1 MKKIKT
7 DPPISIIV
15 RPFQEFIH
23 TEASGG
29 ILLLIC
35 TVLALLWA
43 NSPFS
48 ESYFHVW
55 HTKVSF
61 NINETGLDYSLHHW
75 INDGLMVIFFFVV
88 GLEIK
93 REFLVGELSSFKK
106 ASLPVAA
113 ALGGM
118 LFPAG
123 IYLLFNAGGEGA
135 SGWGIPMATDIAFV
149 IGIMAI
155 LGSKVPTALKIFVI
169 ALAIADDIGAVLV
182 IAFFYTAEISF
193 VSLAIAGGILVI
205 LIAVNLLGVRNLLI
219 YTILGIGLWL
229 AFLKSGVHATIAG
242 VLLAFTIPSAS
253 RINTKEF
260 LERNKKLLQDFDEVG
275 EEGQDVLTNED
286 RQTYVHEIE
295 KNSER
300 ILTPLQRFE
309 HGLAPW
315 VSFLIMPLF
324 AFANAGVSLG
334 EGFVES
340 LLNSIS
346 AGIIV
351 GLFLGKQLG
360 IFLFSWLSI
369 KLGLSSKP
377 AGVNWKNLY
386 GAGILAGIGFTMSLF
401 ITNLAFVDNELIDI
415 AKVGILLASLIT
427 GVIGFIILSI
437 SKNPEIENT
446 EVMK

>member
-1 MKKIKT
+1 MEIKRNDRSISKIVK
-7 DPPISIIV
+7 
-15 RPFQEFIH
+15 PFQEFIH

-35 TVLALLWA
+35 TIFALIWA
-43 NSPFS
+43 NSYFS
-48 ESYFHVW
+48 ESYFNLW
-55 HTKVSF
+55 HTKISII
-61 NINETGLDYSLHHW
+61 INKTGLTYSLHHW
-75 INDGLMVIFFFVV
+75 INDGFMVIFFFVV

-113 ALGGM
+113 AIGGM

-123 IYLLFNAGGEGA
+123 LYLLFNAGGEGVP
-135 SGWGIPMATDIAFV
+135 GWGIPMATDIAFV

-155 LGSKVPTALKIFVI
+155 LGSKVPVALKVFVT

-182 IAFFYTAEISF
+182 IAIFYTSEISII
-193 VSLAIAGGILVI
+193 SLAVAGGILI
-205 LIAVNLLGVRNLLI
+205 LLITANLLGLRHLLI

-242 VLLAFTIPSAS
+242 VLLAFTIPSSS
-253 RINTKEF
+253 RINTREYTK
-260 LERNKKLLQDFDEVG
+260 RNSKLLRDFDDAG
-275 EEGQDVLTNED
+275 EEGPDVLTNEE

-295 KNSER
+295 RNSER

-315 VSFLIMPLF
+315 VSFLIMPSF
-324 AFANAGVSLG
+324 ALANAGVSLG
-334 EGFVES
+334 EGLIES

-346 AGIIV
+346 IGIIA
-351 GLFLGKQLG
+351 GLFIGKQVG

-369 KLGLSSKP
+369 KLGLSSKLI
-377 AGVNWKNLY
+377 GVNWKNLY

-401 ITNLAFVDNELIDI
+401 ITNLAFADNELVEI
-415 AKVGILLASLIT
+415 AKVGILLASLIS
-427 GVIGFIILSI
+427 GVAGFIILSYGKV
-437 SKNPEIENT
+437 SEPTNLGE
-446 EVMK
+446 

>member
-7 DPPISIIV
+7 KPPMSLIV
-15 RPFQEFIH
+15 RPFQEFIN

-29 ILLLIC
+29 IILLIC
-35 TVLALLWA
+35 TVFALAWA

-48 ESYFHVW
+48 ESYFHLW
-55 HTKVSF
+55 HTKISF
-61 NINETGLDYSLHHW
+61 YINGTGLDYSLHHW
-75 INDGLMVIFFFVV
+75 INDGLMAIFFFVV

-123 IYLLFNAGGEGA
+123 IYLLFNAGGKGS

-155 LGSKVPTALKIFVI
+155 LGSKVPPALKVFVT

-182 IAFFYTAEISF
+182 IAFFYTSEISF
-193 VSLAIAGGILVI
+193 ISLAVAGGIIII
-205 LIAVNLLGVRNLLI
+205 LIAANLLGVKNLLF
-219 YTILGIGLWL
+219 YTLIGIGLWL
-229 AFLKSGVHATIAG
+229 AFLTSGVHATISG
-242 VLLAFTIPSAS
+242 VILAFTIPAVS

-260 LERNKKLLQDFDEVG
+260 LERNNKLLQDFNNAG
-275 EEGQDVLTNED
+275 EDGYDVLTNEV
-286 RQTYVHEIE
+286 RQTYVNEIA

-309 HGLAPW
+309 HGLTSW
-315 VSFLIMPLF
+315 VSFLIMPIF
-324 AFANAGVSLG
+324 ALANAGVSLG
-334 EGFVES
+334 EGIIES
-340 LLNSIS
+340 LLDSIS
-346 AGIIV
+346 IGVIA
-351 GLFLGKQLG
+351 GLFIGKQIG

-369 KLGLSSKP
+369 RLRLSTIP
-377 AGVNWKNLY
+377 DGVDMKNLY

-401 ITNLAFVDNELIDI
+401 ITNLAFMSNELIDI
-415 AKVGILLASLIT
+415 AKVGILLASTIS
-427 GVIGFIILSI
+427 GIAGYIILSS
-437 SKNPEIENT
+437 SKNPAIENT
-446 EVMK
+446 RLIK